1 MKKPMLAKM
10 ALFLTAMLWG
20 STFTVGKLA
29 AEVFSAAF
37 IIALRFL
44 VASVALLFAAL
55 PLRRQLDRATW
66 IAGFWMGLT
75 QFVSYI
81 LQVGGL
87 AMDTSPG
94 KSAFL
99 CTTYSVLVP
108 FLYWLV
114 TKERPRL
121 RHVACVFI
129 CMAGVGILSLTG
141 GWGMSTGDVLTVL
154 SGVPCAMNIVISSLV
169 CRKRNVLLLTTI
181 ELWVVTILASLFVL
195 LGGGF
200 PTAFPMPA
208 VGGIVYLGLLATA
221 LCLYLQSYGLKYA
234 EPAIGGMLLSLES
247 VFGVL
252 FSVMFY
258 GDPMTIKLAIGF
270 VLIFLAVLCSETK
283 FSFLTKKKAVVEAPK
298 EE

>member
-1 MKKPMLAKM
+1 MKRSALAKM

-29 AEVFSAAF
+29 SEVFSAAF

-44 VASVALLFAAL
+44 VASVALLIAAF
-55 PLRRQLDRATW
+55 PQRKQLDRGIL
-66 IAGFWMGLT
+66 IAGFWMGVT
-75 QFVSYI
+75 QFASYI

-87 AMDTSPG
+87 ALDTSPG

-129 CMAGVGILSLTG
+129 CMAGVGILSLSG
-141 GWGMSTGDVLTVL
+141 GWRMSAGDVLTVL
-154 SGVPCAMNIVISSLV
+154 SGVPCAMNIVISAIA
-169 CRKRNVLLLTTI
+169 CRKRNVLLLTTV
-181 ELWVVTILASLFVL
+181 ELWVVTVLAWIFVFAGKGL
-195 LGGGF
+195 PTQF
-200 PTAFPMPA
+200 PVGA
-208 VGGIVYLGLLATA
+208 VGGVVYLGLIATA
-221 LCLYLQSYGLKYA
+221 LCLYMQGFGLKYA

-252 FSVMFY
+252 FSVLIYHEKVTARMLLGCAVIFA
-258 GDPMTIKLAIGF
+258 AILLSQWEG
-270 VLIFLAVLCSETK
+270 K
-283 FSFLTKKKAVVEAPK
+283 RKAEPDTVG
-298 EE
+298 

>member
-75 QFVSYI
+75 QFISYI

-141 GWGMSTGDVLTVL
+141 GWGISTGDVLTVL
-154 SGVPCAMNIVISSLV
+154 SGVPCAMNIVISSIA
-169 CRKRNVLLLTTI
+169 CRKRNVLLLTAV
-181 ELWVVTILASLFVL
+181 ELWVVTVFAWIFVFAGKGL
-195 LGGGF
+195 PTRF
-200 PTAFPMPA
+200 PPDA
-208 VGGIVYLGLLATA
+208 VGGVVYLGLIATA
-221 LCLYLQSYGLKYA
+221 LCLYMQGFGLKYA

-247 VFGVL
+247 VFGVI
-252 FSVMFY
+252 FSVLIYHEQVTARMLLGCAVIFA
-258 GDPMTIKLAIGF
+258 AILLSQWEG
-270 VLIFLAVLCSETK
+270 
-283 FSFLTKKKAVVEAPK
+283 KKTASAQ
-298 EE
+298 

>member
-1 MKKPMLAKM
+1 MKKPVLAKM

-75 QFVSYI
+75 QFISYI

-154 SGVPCAMNIVISSLV
+154 SGVP
-169 CRKRNVLLLTTI
+169 
-181 ELWVVTILASLFVL
+181 
-195 LGGGF
+195 
-200 PTAFPMPA
+200 
-208 VGGIVYLGLLATA
+208 
-221 LCLYLQSYGLKYA
+221 
-234 EPAIGGMLLSLES
+234 
-247 VFGVL
+247 
-252 FSVMFY
+252 
-258 GDPMTIKLAIGF
+258 
-270 VLIFLAVLCSETK
+270 
-283 FSFLTKKKAVVEAPK
+283 
-298 EE
+298 

>member
-75 QFVSYI
+75 QFISYI

-154 SGVPCAMNIVISSLV
+154 SGVPCAMNIVISAIA
-169 CRKRNVLLLTTI
+169 CRKRNVLLLTAV
-181 ELWVVTILASLFVL
+181 ELWVVTVFAWIFVFAGKGL
-195 LGGGF
+195 PTQF
-200 PTAFPMPA
+200 PPDA
-208 VGGIVYLGLLATA
+208 VGGVVYLGLIATA
-221 LCLYLQSYGLKYA
+221 LCLYMQGFGLKYA

-247 VFGVL
+247 VFGVI
-252 FSVMFY
+252 FSVLIYHEQVTARMLLGCAVIFA
-258 GDPMTIKLAIGF
+258 AILLSQWEG
-270 VLIFLAVLCSETK
+270 
-283 FSFLTKKKAVVEAPK
+283 KKTASAQ
-298 EE
+298 